1 MPKTMLSL
9 ALYSALVL
17 MPAASL
23 GLEVRSHTRD
33 TASQN
38 VRQISVDASNVVGT
52 LKNLQG

>member
-1 MPKTMLSL
+1 MLSL